1 MPASKRFLSML
12 VVGLSL
18 AACGGG
24 GDTDASGSPAPHS
37 EAPGQTLAADDAVA
51 LDPAVLALAAKT
63 EVQPQFHM
71 APIVLDA
78 PDGRDA
84 IDNTASARSAP
95 HIQRIPTG
103 LAGVSTRR
111 LTLQAIESDRMRMA
125 AASSAAEGA
134 ASALAEGAIVKTYT
148 PAQIRTAYGLPSI
161 PPPYVSLSPRKAA
174 WLGAGQTIYI
184 VTALHDPNV
193 VAELAAFNNA
203 FGLPGCTPQQL
214 PAGTRLP
221 LAAAPKDGCVL
232 SIAYTTMAGEL
243 TNIAPA
249 YNAEWATEIA
259 LDVQWAHAIAPL
271 ARIVLIESP
280 WPSVLPV
287 AMAVNLANKMGPG
300 IVSLSVCNPE
310 TSWTSAF
317 DYVFQGSGMTYV
329 AATGDW
335 GEQVNWPAVNSNVLA
350 VGGTTLADFSNS
362 GLRTETVW
370 GATGGGISA
379 YVATPSYQVGGQVGL
394 GSSGLSRRG
403 VADVAFNAD
412 PATGQYVAIMKPGDA
427 SPSWGSFGGTSIS
440 TPQWAGLMAIANA
453 LRLQTG
459 GTYIGVPH
467 DLLYRKIGTDRRAYA
482 TRFLDILSGRNGS
495 CRLCS
500 ARPGWDAP
508 TGLGTPNAEA
518 LLGTLAGIPVEPP
531 EVRSYSS
538 MTVGVAGRRLDGFV
552 SWWDPAG
559 SPMTFGIYGAPPG
572 MSVTTTSTTVKMRWD
587 SPVAGSYTVYIVAT
601 NAGGLSKVY
610 SVPVRISAS

>member
-1 MPASKRFLSML
+1 ML

-111 LTLQAIESDRMRMA
+111 LTLQAIESNRMRMA

-184 VTALHDPNV
+184 VAARHNPNV
-193 VAELAAFNNA
+193 VAELAAFNEA
-203 FGLPGCTPQQL
+203 FGLPGCTTQQL
-214 PAGTRLP
+214 PAGTPLP
-221 LAAAPKDGCVL
+221 LAAAPMDGCVL
-232 SIAYTTMAGEL
+232 SIAYTSPEGIMRNT
-243 TNIAPA
+243 APA
-249 YNAEWATEIA
+249 YDATWASEIA

-271 ARIVLIESP
+271 ARIVLIEA
-280 WPSVLPV
+280 PSNGDIPLG
-287 AMAVNLANKMGPG
+287 MAVVLANRMGPG
-300 IVSLSVCNPE
+300 VVSMSYGSPE
-310 TSWTSAF
+310 NSGSLAL
-317 DYVFQGSGMTYV
+317 DDAVFRGAGMTYV
-329 AATGDW
+329 AAAGDW
-335 GEQVNWPAVNSNVLA
+335 GEQVLSPAVNSNVLA

-379 YVATPSYQVGGQVGL
+379 YVAMPSYQVGGQVGI

-440 TPQWAGLMAIANA
+440 APQWAGLMAIANA

-459 GTYIGVPH
+459 GTHIGVPH

-559 SPMTFGIYGAPPG
+559 SPMTFSIYGAPPG

>member
-1 MPASKRFLSML
+1 ML

-24 GDTDASGSPAPHS
+24 GDTDASGSPSPRS
-37 EAPGQTLAADDAVA
+37 EAPGQTLATDDAVA

-71 APIVLDA
+71 APVVLDA

-95 HIQRIPTG
+95 HIQRIPAG

-125 AASSAAEGA
+125 AASSAAEGT

-148 PAQIRTAYGLPSI
+148 PAQIRTAYGLPAI

-184 VTALHDPNV
+184 VAARHNPNV
-193 VAELAAFNNA
+193 VAELAAFNEA
-203 FGLPGCTPQQL
+203 FGLPGCTTQQL
-214 PAGTRLP
+214 PAGTPLP
-221 LAAAPKDGCVL
+221 LAAAPMDGCVL
-232 SIAYTTMAGEL
+232 SIAYTSPEGIMRNT
-243 TNIAPA
+243 APA
-249 YNAEWATEIA
+249 YDATWASEIA

-271 ARIVLIESP
+271 ARIVLIEA
-280 WPSVLPV
+280 PSNGDIPLG
-287 AMAVNLANKMGPG
+287 MAVVLANRMGPG
-300 IVSLSVCNPE
+300 VVSMSYGSPE
-310 TSWTSAF
+310 NSGSLAV
-317 DYVFQGSGMTYV
+317 DDAVFRGAGMTYV
-329 AATGDW
+329 AAAGDS
-335 GEQVNWPAVNSNVLA
+335 GEQVLSPAVNSNVLA

-379 YVATPSYQVGGQVGL
+379 YVATPPYQVGGQVGI
-394 GSSGLSRRG
+394 GSSGLRRRG

-440 TPQWAGLMAIANA
+440 APQWAGLMAIANA

-459 GTYIGVPH
+459 GSHIGVPH
-467 DLLYRKIGTDRRAYA
+467 DLLYRQIGADRRAYA
-482 TRFLDILSGRNGS
+482 TRFLDILGGRNGS
-495 CRLCS
+495 CSRCS
-500 ARPGWDAP
+500 ARAGWDAP